1 MIRKNI
7 MTVKKEK
14 GGFLWRRRQADIT
27 CALGGGGSITE
38 TAFALDLPYCKGCA
52 AWSTATTPEPINA
65 NAATIAKTT
74 IVLFMSILGIK
85 IAKKFLLKS
94 IKMEDFMLKT
104 DTCIFLV
111 AL

>member
-14 GGFLWRRRQADIT
+14 GGFLWRRRQADNT

-38 TAFALDLPYCKGCA
+38 TALDLPYCKGCA

-65 NAATIAKTT
+65 NAAKIAKTT
-74 IVLFMSILGIK
+74 IVLFMSIFGY
-85 IAKKFLLKS
+85 
-94 IKMEDFMLKT
+94 
-104 DTCIFLV
+104 
-111 AL
+111 